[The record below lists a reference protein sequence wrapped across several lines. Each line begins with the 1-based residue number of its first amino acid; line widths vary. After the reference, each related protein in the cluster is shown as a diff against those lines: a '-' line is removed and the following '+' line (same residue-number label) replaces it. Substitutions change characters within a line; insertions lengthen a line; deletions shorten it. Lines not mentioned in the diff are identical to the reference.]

1 MKKIMIVAVLL
12 TTLASC
18 AKEEVITP
26 EVKKVRKASTS
37 ISGQWVMQSYSI
49 NGAHT
54 FGDNSVW
61 NFNNGTL
68 VIIKQS
74 GEEGFNYSSNGS
86 RVYIVDD
93 VNDMVSEYFI
103 DYLDSSMMTL
113 SVGNKSYTFTR
124 Y

>member
-1 MKKIMIVAVLL
+1 MIVAVLL

-18 AKEEVITP
+18 AKEEVINP
-26 EVKKVRKASTS
+26 EIKKVRKASTS
-37 ISGQWVMQSYSI
+37 TSGQWVMQSYSI

-86 RVYIVDD
+86 RIYIVDD
-93 VNDMVSEYFI
+93 VNDTVSEYFI